1 MAQKSKKGLYIGI
14 GIVALAIIVSI
25 IVYYYMIVKPQKEAE
40 GTTGIEP
47 YSPVIPSSSSSTSSA
62 SSGSSSP
69 VTPTMTNTT
78 LLEWKSPLMKGDRVQ
93 WVQNAYNKVALKRKS
108 KNKLPDWPIIQEDG
122 VFGENTHKAV
132 NRVMGK
138 YKTTW
143 TEFKQKTDQILAQ
156 L

>member
-25 IVYYYMIVKPQKEAE
+25 IVYYYMIVKPQKESE
-40 GTTGIEP
+40 ESTNIEP
-47 YSPVIPSSSSSTSSA
+47 YSPPSSSGSGV
-62 SSGSSSP
+62 SSGSSSSNAAP
-69 VTPTMTNTT
+69 ALTNTT

-108 KNKLPDWPIIQEDG
+108 KNKTPDWPIIEEDG
-122 VFGENTHKAV
+122 KFGENTHKAV